1 MRHFV
6 AIAFAAAL
14 GLFGWAPAPAVAQQ
28 SDAPMI
34 HGAEVRISAKK
45 WDEAEQFLKED
56 ALVQFPNSPE
66 LWYWLGVVY
75 AQGTKRDTEQAA
87 QAFAKANELANP
99 EDTELKGKIDMAV
112 KAIWAPLVNSAAKAA
127 DAGDYAKAETLLKQ
141 AVAINPEGP
150 EAYIN
155 LGTIYLKQEMWPEAT
170 EAYKKALELQ
180 PDNVTL
186 EYNLGIAYHQMARAA
201 KAKGDGPKA
210 KEYYGLAETT
220 YKAYLEKKPDDSAIL
235 NNLAAIYQEQGDE
248 AKMRETLGQVATSES
263 ATQVDYYNAGLASLK
278 GKEYE
283 KAEGSFKSALEMVDT
298 SNPESVEI
306 GQFTRENLG
315 LTLIQLKKY
324 DEAIKVLQDLLA
336 GNPDDESAATAH
348 EYLGFAYRE
357 AGRKEEAQAEFAKS
371 EELKKGGGATPAGQ
385 EEGAAAQ

>member
-6 AIAFAAAL
+6 AIAFVAAL
-14 GLFGWAPAPAVAQQ
+14 GWLGWAPAPVAAQL
-28 SDAPMI
+28 SDAPMV
-34 HGAEVRISAKK
+34 HGAEVRVSAKK
-45 WDEAEQFLKED
+45 WDDAEQFLKEE
-56 ALVQFPNSPE
+56 ALVQFPNSAE

-87 QAFAKANELANP
+87 QAFGKANELANP
-99 EDTELKGKIDMAV
+99 EDTELKGKIDAAV

-127 DAGDYAKAETLLKQ
+127 DGGDYAKAEILLKQ
-141 AVAINPEGP
+141 AVEINPEGP

-155 LGTIYLKQEMWPEAT
+155 LGTIYLKQEKWAEAS
-170 EAYKKALELQ
+170 EAYKKARELQ
-180 PDNVTL
+180 PDNETL
-186 EYNLGIAYHQMARAA
+186 AYNLGIAYHQIAREA
-201 KAKGDGPKA
+201 KQKGDGPKA

-235 NNLAAIYQEQGDE
+235 NNLAAMYQEQGNE
-248 AKMRETLGQVATSES
+248 AKMREVLGQVATSET

-283 KAEGSFKSALEMVDT
+283 KAEASFKSALELVDK
-298 SNPESVEI
+298 SDPESVEI

-324 DEAIKVLQDLLA
+324 EQAIQILQDLLA
-336 GNPDDESAATAH
+336 GNPDNESAATAH

-371 EELKKGGGATPAGQ
+371 EELKKGGTSATGQ